1 MKPIMVIIT
10 HVQNRA
16 VTEGFIP
23 AALKLGYQ
31 VVLLTD
37 HGLDH
42 KHYFSLVC
50 NGPDQIIE
58 CDVFNPLAIID
69 LLDGHNIK
77 PQVVFSNSDHLQTS
91 NALVADYFSCPG
103 KNWKTCYQ
111 AKNKAQ
117 MRQTL
122 TTLGIENVCSQ
133 TLFASDPLPE
143 NLTYPIIAKPRE
155 GVSSLD
161 VALCENE
168 AALIAYK
175 DRFKKKS
182 MPILLES
189 YLEGPLF
196 TLETL
201 GDGEN
206 IAVIGGFDVQLS
218 PLPHFIE
225 LSAIWN
231 GENSALFAAQALQQ
245 VKAFG
250 ANFGVCHSEFI
261 VTANGPVLVEI
272 NYRSIGDGR
281 EFLLNDLLTFNWFE
295 KILQLHAGEI
305 LGVLNNDSECAVI
318 EYFPAYQSGLL
329 KKNQSAFTKQLGA
342 TNINYQPLKE
352 KNQYITLSNSNK
364 DYLGLLTATGP
375 TLKEIKQKTASII
388 NELIWEVN

>member
-1 MKPIMVIIT
+1 MKTTMVIIT

-16 VTEGFIP
+16 VCEGFIP
-23 AALKLGYQ
+23 GALKLGYE

-37 HGLDH
+37 HGLEH
-42 KHYFSLVC
+42 KHYFSLVSE
-50 NGPDQIIE
+50 GPGQILE

-117 MRQTL
+117 MRHKL
-122 TTLGIENVCSQ
+122 TALGIANVWSA
-133 TLFASDPLPE
+133 TLLASDPLPE

-161 VALCENE
+161 VALCESE
-168 AALIAYK
+168 AELLAYK
-175 DRFKKKS
+175 DKFKKKS
-182 MPILLES
+182 IPILLET
-189 YLEGPLF
+189 YIEGPLF

-201 GDGEN
+201 GDGN
-206 IAVIGGFDVQLS
+206 NVSVIGGFDVELS
-218 PLPHFIE
+218 RLPHFIE
-225 LSAIWN
+225 LSAVWN
-231 GENSALFAAQALQQ
+231 GENSGLFAQQALQQ
-245 VKAFG
+245 VKDFG

-261 VTANGPVLVEI
+261 VTQNGPVLVEI

-281 EFLLNDLLTFNWFE
+281 EFLLNELLTFNWFE
-295 KILQLHAGEI
+295 KILQLHAGEA
-305 LGVLNNDSECAVI
+305 LGEIDSDSECAVI
-318 EYFPAYQSGLL
+318 EYFPAEKSGFL
-329 KKNQSAFTKQLGA
+329 KNSQSAFQKQQGSTKVS
-342 TNINYQPLKE
+342 YQPLK
-352 KNQYITLSNSNK
+352 KQNQYITLSHSNK

-375 TLKEIKQKTASII
+375 TLSSIKQETASII
-388 NELIWEVN
+388 NELVWEFN

>member
-1 MKPIMVIIT
+1 MKPIMVIIV

-16 VTEGFIP
+16 VSEGFIP

-69 LLDGHNIK
+69 LLDGYNIK

-122 TTLGIENVCSQ
+122 TALGIENVCSQ

-168 AALIAYK
+168 DALIAYK

-329 KKNQSAFTKQLGA
+329 KKNQAAFTKQLGA